1 MRITQHIAFFFV
13 ESRLQYLNKMIAN
26 TNSYKFTTDI
36 FIHTNTE
43 LPLSMY
49 TQYTNGKFEIIV
61 HDLTEI
67 HPFYLTW
74 KCKELL
80 TKQKDDYDIFMYTED
95 DMLIP
100 FTTIQYWLQYKSL
113 LTPLRYNLGFLRI
126 ETDGNTEFVTDQ
138 TPGDRLR
145 EKILIDQTT
154 FVKNDRPYCAFWI
167 YDKEMFNYFISTDGW
182 KKSEIE
188 DKNYIRLCIAFGMQ
202 DQIYNKFDSTVI
214 PLIDSILDERCKVY
228 HLPNN
233 YVNSGYHAS
242 VKFNEILS

>member
-1 MRITQHIAFFFV
+1 MRITKHIAFFFV

-43 LPLSMY
+43 LPLSMF
-49 TQYTNGKFEIIV
+49 TRYTNGKFEVIV
-61 HDLTEI
+61 HDLTGI

-74 KCKELL
+74 KCKDLL

-138 TPGDRLR
+138 TPGDRLHTKVVIN
-145 EKILIDQTT
+145 ESE

-167 YDKEMFNYFISTDGW
+167 YDKEMFNHFVSTDGW
-182 KKSEIE
+182 KKSKIDNEG
-188 DKNYIRLCIAFGMQ
+188 YIRLYIAFGMQ
-202 DQIYNKFDSTVI
+202 DRIYNKFDSTVI
-214 PLIDSILDERCKVY
+214 PLIGSTLDERCKVY

-242 VKFNEILS
+242 VKFNEILL